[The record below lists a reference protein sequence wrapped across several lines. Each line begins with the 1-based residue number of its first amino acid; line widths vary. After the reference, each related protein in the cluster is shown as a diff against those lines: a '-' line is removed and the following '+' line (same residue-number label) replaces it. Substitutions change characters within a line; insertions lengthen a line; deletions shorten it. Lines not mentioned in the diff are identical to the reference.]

1 MERSRKPARVDVIHF
16 PKRKPAGAPPRS
28 VTRTQTIPEVQVA
41 EEPATESG
49 ERLEDGRRRSR
60 GARLRSTDN
69 RPAARAPDYGAMM
82 QLGHE
87 LFESGRVYEAR
98 VVFEGLLAAGH
109 RDAFCYTML
118 GTVSL
123 ALKDFD
129 RALELFDQALAIDP
143 ADMAALVY
151 RAELRLKRKRAAK
164 AVKDLELALELGAP
178 DDPFTER
185 ARRLLAL
192 ARKTS

>member
-1 MERSRKPARVDVIHF
+1 MERGRKPARVEVVHF
-16 PKRKPAGAPPRS
+16 PKRKPGAAPRGS
-28 VTRTQTIPEVQVA
+28 AARTQTIPEVMIA

-49 ERLEDGRRRSR
+49 ERSEDSPRKRRGGRS
-60 GARLRSTDN
+60 RSTDKQPVA
-69 RPAARAPDYGAMM
+69 PAADYGALM

-87 LFESGRVYEAR
+87 LFESGRVNEAR

-123 ALKDFD
+123 ALKDFE
-129 RALELFDQALAIDP
+129 RALELFDQALALDP
-143 ADMAALVY
+143 ADLAALVY
-151 RAELRLKRKRAAK
+151 RAELRLKRKK
-164 AVKDLELALELGAP
+164 APKALKDLELAIKLGAP
-178 DDPFTER
+178 DDPFTDR

-192 ARKTS
+192 ARKAS